1 MDLEKS
7 LLLFGLLSV
16 LAAVPSSS
24 VALVVTQSVT
34 QGVKHGLG
42 VAAGIVLGDLAFLVP
57 VLLGGSLVAETQGWL
72 FTVIQYLG
80 GIVLAGM
87 GLRLWTAAAQT
98 KTIASP
104 DSSGSHINS
113 FLAGLFLTLSDSK
126 AMVFYISLMP
136 FFITTG
142 TAGPVDIGIIVLI
155 TIAAVGGVKSAYAVM
170 ASRLASLSVIQT
182 MAGSMQR
189 IAAAGM
195 IAAGVYLPWKI

>member
-195 IAAGVYLPWKI
+195 IAAGVYLLWKI

>member
-1 MDLEKS
+1 MDLENS

-57 VLLGGSLVAETQGWL
+57 VLLGGSLVAETQGRL

-80 GIVLAGM
+80 GVVLAGM
-87 GLRLWTAAAQT
+87 GLRLWAAAAQT
-98 KTIASP
+98 RTIASP

-113 FLAGLFLTLSDSK
+113 FLAGLFFTLSDSK

-136 FFITTG
+136 LFITTG
-142 TAGPVDIGIIVLI
+142 TAGPVDISIIVLI

-195 IAAGVYLPWKI
+195 IAAGVYLLWKI